1 MNTNSPGKW
10 SKIAMLPGEY
20 VAYLLPYML
29 ILVQSISATCLNGTD
44 STFFR
49 LKCLVSINIVGR

>member
-20 VAYLLPYML
+20 VVYLLPYML

-44 STFFR
+44 STFF
-49 LKCLVSINIVGR
+49 